1 MDLIVSPDGTIR
13 AIYAE
18 EIDLCILGHPV
29 IVRASHV
36 EPDEAGRWIADLTP
50 VNGPILGPF
59 DRRSDAL
66 AAEQSWLE
74 SNWLLSSR

>member
-1 MDLIVSPDGTIR
+1 MELVVTAGGTIR

-50 VNGPILGPF
+50 VDGPILGPF

>member
-1 MDLIVSPDGTIR
+1 MELIVAAGGTIR

-29 IVRASHV
+29 IVRASYV
-36 EPDEAGRWIADLTP
+36 EPDEAGRWIADLSL

>member
-1 MDLIVSPDGTIR
+1 MELVVTAGGTIR

-29 IVRASHV
+29 VVRASHV
-36 EPDEAGRWIADLTP
+36 EPDEAGRWVADLTP

-66 AAEQSWLE
+66 AAEQRWLE
-74 SNWLLSSR
+74 TNWLLPSR

>member
-36 EPDEAGRWIADLTP
+36 DPDEAGRWIADLTP